1 MTDPG
6 LFAIVLAA
14 GESRRFGSTKQLAPH
29 AGRALVAHATGAAES
44 VCGRHTLLVAG
55 NEWRNVAAACA
66 ELQGFLVVNTAFRE
80 GLSTS
85 IRAGVAS
92 LPGVADAVLLMLAD
106 QPLVTESHL
115 RTLVGKW
122 RESPDSIVASAYA
135 DALGPPVIFPRRFF
149 ASLKALRGDRG
160 AKPVIDTNSDC
171 VIAVECAA
179 AAHDIDRPEDLER
192 I

>member
-29 AGRALVAHATGAAES
+29 AGRTLVAHAMGAAES

-55 NEWRNVAAACA
+55 NEWRNVAAACGK
-66 ELQGFLVVNTAFRE
+66 LQGFLVVNTAFRE

-92 LPGVADAVLLMLAD
+92 LPGVTDAVLLMLAD
-106 QPLVTESHL
+106 QPLVTEGHL
-115 RTLVGKW
+115 RSLVEKW

-149 ASLKALRGDRG
+149 ASLQALRGDRG
-160 AKPVIDTNSDC
+160 AKPVIDANPDC

-192 I
+192 L